1 MIYMN
6 LKKYLFCCRDRQI
19 TILILLACII
29 IETRLLQHDHY
40 VSKHLLPLPEREMH
54 TEKDISKRA
63 QKPTGPDSPLYHWLL
78 ATSQQIVSWKENKHR
93 QRIHRPPSVNKVI
106 ADLVIGL
113 DPSILFE
120 LFCACPTIYTNIQHS
135 VDIMCLLN
143 LCLYVALMKQVRCPF
158 EVCAKP
164 YPALFETVPK
174 SFFGH
179 FCISSPF
186 YAITYLLQLL
196 SYFQD

>member
-1 MIYMN
+1 MCNILYDIHEF
-6 LKKYLFCCRDRQI
+6 KKYLFCCRDRQD

-93 QRIHRPPSVNKVI
+93 QRIHGPPSVNKVI
-106 ADLVIGL
+106 ADLVIVGL
-113 DPSILFE
+113 DPSSLFE
-120 LFCACPTIYTNIQHS
+120 LFCGCPAVYTHTFSILLTICVY
-135 VDIMCLLN
+135 
-143 LCLYVALMKQVRCPF
+143 
-158 EVCAKP
+158 
-164 YPALFETVPK
+164 
-174 SFFGH
+174 
-179 FCISSPF
+179 
-186 YAITYLLQLL
+186 
-196 SYFQD
+196 